1 MEDKHALIIIDVQSL
16 FVKNT
21 GQETI
26 NHIHRLIDSKTYDL
40 IISTIFVNSLGSKY
54 EKALNYSGGTNVK
67 DQILD
72 QKVLS
77 ASDYIFEKEAYA
89 PGNSFL
95 QTLSS
100 ENVTKVT
107 IVGIDTDGCVL
118 ATAFKCFDADI
129 ETFIDLAGCTST
141 GGKRLDTAARLI
153 MKRSFGQSHLLN
165 YEHN

>member
-1 MEDKHALIIIDVQSL
+1 MKEKHALIIIDVQSL
-16 FVKNT
+16 FLKNA

-26 NHIHRLIDSKTYDL
+26 DHIHKLIDSKNYDL
-40 IISTIFVNSLGSKY
+40 IISTVFINSLGSKY
-54 EKALNYSGGTNVK
+54 EKILNYSDGTNIN

-72 QKVLS
+72 PKVLS
-77 ASDYIFEKEAYA
+77 SSDYIFAKEAYA

-95 QTLSS
+95 QTLSD
-100 ENVTKVT
+100 ENITKVT
-107 IVGIDTDGCVL
+107 LVGIDTDGCVL

-165 YEHN
+165 YEHD